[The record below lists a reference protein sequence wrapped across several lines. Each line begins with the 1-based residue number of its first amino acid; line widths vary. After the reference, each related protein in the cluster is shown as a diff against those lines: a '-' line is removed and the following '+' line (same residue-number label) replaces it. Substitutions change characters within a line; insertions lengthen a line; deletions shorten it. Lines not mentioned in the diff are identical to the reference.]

1 MNQSILWPLSSL
13 LWAWAY
19 TLGYNQ
25 MGGQANIN
33 TALACLALGV
43 ALALFGKGLLN
54 FGNTVV
60 WIVLLMIMPL
70 NIATAFDQQDTALRW
85 GVFLLLYKVACAFC
99 GNSPRE
105 FYRGVTLW
113 LPLALAV
120 VMLADLYA
128 RRSGTELYDDTARGA
143 GHAIT
148 LYATLLAALAPFGR
162 RFRWTVIIW
171 VFCVGFIFLSGSRG
185 ALLSLLPILFLSLFY
200 YRATGRR
207 SHAAFIFIGLGAAL
221 LLAPAI
227 LEFFGQMKLAATSK
241 RNALESLIAS
251 YETRLQLAR
260 NAWDLVM
267 QEPLMGWGNG
277 QSYNRVQGL
286 YESVAVHSV
295 WVVTLLQFGIPLG
308 VAINLYVLFVP
319 FRTLAATHIPAE
331 YRWLVATV
339 FVAYFFRATFESVSL
354 FDLGS
359 LWSFAHLVIFAYT
372 VNLLSRGPAAFA
384 GQEGRLS
391 AA

>member
-1 MNQSILWPLSSL
+1 MNQAILWPLSSL
-13 LWAWAY
+13 VWAWAY

-33 TALACLALGV
+33 AALACLALGV
-43 ALALFGKGLLN
+43 ALALFGKGLLD

-60 WIVLLMIMPL
+60 WIVLLLVMPL

-85 GVFLLLYKVACAFC
+85 GIFLLLYKVACAFC

-113 LPLALAV
+113 LPPALAV

-128 RRSGTELYDDTARGA
+128 RRLGTGLYDDSAKGA

-162 RFRWTVIIW
+162 RFRWTVLIW
-171 VFCVGFIFLSGSRG
+171 LFCTGFIYLSGSRG
-185 ALLSLLPILFLSLFY
+185 ALLSLLPILFLSVFY
-200 YRATGRR
+200 YGATGRR
-207 SHAAFIFIGLGAAL
+207 AYATLIFIGLGAAL
-221 LLAPAI
+221 LATPAI
-227 LEFFGQMKLAATSK
+227 LEIFGQMKLAATSK
-241 RNALESLIAS
+241 RNALESLGAS
-251 YETRLQLAR
+251 LETRLQLAR

-267 QEPLMGWGNG
+267 QEPLVGWGNG

-286 YESVAVHSV
+286 YESVSVHSV
-295 WVVTLLQFGIPLG
+295 WVVTLLQFGIPIGL
-308 VAINLYVLFVP
+308 AINLYVLLVP
-319 FRTLAATHIPAE
+319 FRTLTSPHMPVE
-331 YRWLVATV
+331 LRWLVATV
-339 FVAYFFRATFESVSL
+339 FAAYFFRATFESVSL

-359 LWSFAHLVIFAYT
+359 LWSFAHLVFFAYT
-372 VNLLSRGPAAFA
+372 VNLLSRCPTAFT
-384 GQEGRLS
+384 GREGRLS
-391 AA
+391 DA